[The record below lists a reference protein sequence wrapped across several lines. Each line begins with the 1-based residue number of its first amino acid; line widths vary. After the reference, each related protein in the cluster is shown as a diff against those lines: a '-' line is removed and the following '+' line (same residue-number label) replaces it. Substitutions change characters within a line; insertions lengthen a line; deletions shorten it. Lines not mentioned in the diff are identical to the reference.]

1 MIGKNVKANA
11 IIFCKSGDLMR
22 PYATHDLKTRSDA
35 SAISIKKG
43 RANNKNDNF
52 ILLSIAIFFFL
63 HRYLCYDTDMK
74 ESFEHDLRVYNELVK
89 EAKAPEQL
97 TKEGRILMQQKI
109 DGVIADTIDRRIEHG
124 ELPEASIAEG
134 ANDAE
139 MDVYKLQK
147 EKQTLMEKFFKRTRG
162 LEQGKTVENQGA
174 PVVSFNQ
181 ETRKLEYENEK
192 GERISFTKE
201 ELYTDAEWGMHYT
214 LDASVPYVIQKEY
227 LVYEL
232 KRMVAE
238 KLDAQIIRRETF
250 SDRIDTLKMR
260 AYEALAGRKENTLE
274 QSGVIAEKM
283 VKNLLKK
290 ISLVPGVEFS
300 IYDAD
305 VYQDVEQKVDF
316 IIKRTSHTR
325 GARVKEDNT
334 IGVQFTIAEGK
345 LDKKEKQIAKAKEK
359 ISKNNDNGLM
369 LDDLVV
375 VHMPMNYAKKVYME
389 WKHNPRPGGPE
400 KTLPV
405 DIQETIIT
413 GVLQGLF
420 REEEIKEI
428 VAKTIERN

>member
-1 MIGKNVKANA
+1 
-11 IIFCKSGDLMR
+11 
-22 PYATHDLKTRSDA
+22 
-35 SAISIKKG
+35 
-43 RANNKNDNF
+43 
-52 ILLSIAIFFFL
+52 
-63 HRYLCYDTDMK
+63 
-74 ESFEHDLRVYNELVK
+74 
-89 EAKAPEQL
+89 
-97 TKEGRILMQQKI
+97 
-109 DGVIADTIDRRIEHG
+109 
-124 ELPEASIAEG
+124 
-134 ANDAE
+134 
-139 MDVYKLQK
+139 
-147 EKQTLMEKFFKRTRG
+147 
-162 LEQGKTVENQGA
+162 
-174 PVVSFNQ
+174 
-181 ETRKLEYENEK
+181 
-192 GERISFTKE
+192 
-201 ELYTDAEWGMHYT
+201 MHYT